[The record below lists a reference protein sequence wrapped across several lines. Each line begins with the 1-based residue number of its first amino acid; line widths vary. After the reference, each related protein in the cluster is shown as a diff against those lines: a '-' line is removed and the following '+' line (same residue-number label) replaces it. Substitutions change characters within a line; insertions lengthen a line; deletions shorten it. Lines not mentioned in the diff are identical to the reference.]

1 MRNQFITMAVS
12 LSIFSFTA
20 CQQSQN
26 AQSANNDTTQQAQD
40 TTAAVAEPV
49 AADTSSASVLET
61 VMSAPEKV
69 KAGKPILVKFT
80 VNNPSDKEQQFCK
93 WHTPF
98 EQRFLNSFF
107 EVTDSKGE
115 AIQYK
120 GVMAKRIMPPPADAY
135 VKVAPKGS
143 VSAEID
149 LLTGY
154 KIAAPGTYKV
164 VYQGDGISGLTKVN
178 EVTVTV
184 E

>member
-1 MRNQFITMAVS
+1 MRNQFIAMAVI
-12 LSIFSFTA
+12 LSVFSFTA

-26 AQSANNDTTQQAQD
+26 AQSAQNDTTQQAQD

-49 AADTSSASVLET
+49 AADSSVSVLET

-80 VNNPSDKEQQFCK
+80 VNNPTDKEQEFCK

-98 EQRFLNSFF
+98 ELRFMNSFF

-115 AIQYK
+115 QVQYK
-120 GVMAKRIMPPPADAY
+120 GAMAKRVTPPPADAY
-135 VKVAPKGS
+135 VKVPAKGS

-149 LLTGY
+149 LQMGY
-154 KIAAPGTYKV
+154 KIDAPGTYKV
-164 VYQGDGISGLTKVN
+164 VYQGEGVSGLTKVN
-178 EVTVTV
+178 ELTISM

>member
-1 MRNQFITMAVS
+1 MRNQFIATAVM
-12 LSIFSFTA
+12 LSVFSFTA

-26 AQSANNDTTQQAQD
+26 AQSAHNDTTQQAQD

-49 AADTSSASVLET
+49 AADSSNTSVLET
-61 VMSAPEKV
+61 VMSAPATV

-80 VNNPSDKEQQFCK
+80 VNNPSASEQAFCK

-98 EQRFLNSFF
+98 EQRFLNAYF
-107 EVTDSKGE
+107 EVTNSKGE
-115 AIQYK
+115 AVQYK
-120 GVMAKRIMPPPADAY
+120 GAMAKRVTPPPADAY
-135 VKVAPKGS
+135 IKVAAKGS

-149 LLTGY
+149 LLMGY
-154 KIAAPGTYKV
+154 KMDAPGTYKV
-164 VYQGDGISGLTKVN
+164 VYQGEGVSGLTKVN

>member
-1 MRNQFITMAVS
+1 MRNQFFTMAVG
-12 LSIFSFTA
+12 LSILSFTA

-26 AQSANNDTTQQAQD
+26 AQSAHNDTTQQAQD
-40 TTAAVAEPV
+40 TTVAVAEPV
-49 AADTSSASVLET
+49 AADTSAASVLQT

-69 KAGKPILVKFT
+69 KAGKPILLKFT
-80 VNNPSDKEQQFCK
+80 VNNPSDKEQEFCK

-98 EQRFLNSFF
+98 EQRFMNSFF

-115 AIQYK
+115 AVQYK
-120 GVMAKRIMPPPADAY
+120 GVMAKRVTPPPADAY
-135 VKVAPKGS
+135 IKVAANGS

-154 KIAAPGTYKV
+154 MITNPGTYKV
-164 VYQGDGISGLTKVN
+164 VYQGEGVSGLTKVN
-178 EVTVTV
+178 EVTVVV

>member
-1 MRNQFITMAVS
+1 MRNQFITMAVG
-12 LSIFSFTA
+12 LSILSFTA
-20 CQQSQN
+20 CQQSPN
-26 AQSANNDTTQQAQD
+26 AQGVQKDTTQQASS
-40 TTAAVAEPV
+40 VAEPV

-61 VMSAPEKV
+61 VMSAPDKV
-69 KAGKPILVKFT
+69 KAGKPILLKFT
-80 VNNPSDKEQQFCK
+80 VNNPADKEQAFCK

-98 EQRFLNSFF
+98 ERWFMNSFF

-115 AIQYK
+115 PVQYK

-135 VKVAPKGS
+135 IKVPAKGS

-154 KIAAPGTYKV
+154 KIEAPGTYKV
-164 VYQGDGISGLTKVN
+164 VYQGEGVSGLTKVN